1 MHPTTGG
8 LVIKRACTQAGLH
21 SSILVESKRNRDK
34 FLLDCGTIIGAEVL
48 GSKYVFIT
56 HGHTDHI
63 GAVVAF
69 ARARNNIYKSVCI
82 FYVPSS
88 SLDPLLKIKALHEEM
103 DEREIPMDIR
113 VINVGDDV
121 MIGSAN
127 NNTQFRVHVF
137 GTFHRVQSQG
147 YAFYSRNV
155 TRGHLFGK
163 FQELEGKELGA
174 LRKQGVA
181 ITSPD
186 IVEENLDLVY
196 TGDTTFPSLV
206 TERPF
211 IFQAE
216 TLIMECTYLEID
228 PDAAA
233 KWEHVHMGDI
243 IDHKE
248 VFENVK
254 RLVLCHLSG
263 RYNPYAK
270 ALDVLRK
277 NMPSELISKTHVT
290 LKTMGSR
297 HEVTGLSRAFADFEK
312 TKRTMPGAGFVP
324 SYTRNNKKKTRE
336 TNDDNSNNIDNN
348 EKNSVSNASGGA
360 DNAKISVDEAIS

>member
-1 MHPTTGG
+1 MHPTSGG

-21 SSILVESKRNRDK
+21 SSILVECKRNRDK

-48 GSKYVFIT
+48 GANHVFIT

-69 ARARNNIYKSVCI
+69 ARARNKIYKTACI

-88 SLDPLLKIKALHEEM
+88 SLDPLLKIKALYEEM
-103 DEREIPMDIR
+103 DQREIPMDIR

-121 MIGSAN
+121 MIGSPS
-127 NNTQFRVHVF
+127 NTQFRVHVF

-147 YAFYSRNV
+147 YAFYSRDV
-155 TRGHLFGK
+155 TRGHLLK
-163 FQELEGKELGA
+163 EFQLLEGKELGA
-174 LRKQGVA
+174 LKKQGVT

-186 IVEENLDLVY
+186 IVKESLDLVY

-206 TERPF
+206 TECPF

-228 PDAAA
+228 AASAA
-233 KWEHVHMGDI
+233 KWEHVHIGDI
-243 IDHKE
+243 IDNIE
-248 VFENVK
+248 VFEAVK
-254 RLVLCHLSG
+254 HLVLCHLSG
-263 RYNPYAK
+263 RYNPYGK
-270 ALDVLRK
+270 ALAILRE
-277 NMPSELISKTHVT
+277 NMPLKLIPKTHVT

-297 HEVTGLSRAFADFEK
+297 HEVTSLSRAFADFEK
-312 TKRTMPGAGFVP
+312 AKRTIPGAGFVP
-324 SYTRNNKKKTRE
+324 AYARSNNKKICKTI
-336 TNDDNSNNIDNN
+336 DDNDKDDKDVNVKGSCIQTAF
-348 EKNSVSNASGGA
+348 K
-360 DNAKISVDEAIS
+360 